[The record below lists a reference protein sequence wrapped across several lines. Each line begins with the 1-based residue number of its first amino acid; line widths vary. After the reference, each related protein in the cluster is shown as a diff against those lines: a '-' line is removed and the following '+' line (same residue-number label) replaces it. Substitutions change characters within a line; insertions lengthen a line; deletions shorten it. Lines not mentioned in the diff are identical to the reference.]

1 MNDLYNIGVPFIVG
15 VFTPYACSWLKERV
29 TSKKDDKEMRLA
41 MIRLDA
47 ELEGI
52 KNLISK
58 NKPENVQLLNDQL
71 EKDLGNG

>member
-1 MNDLYNIGVPFIVG
+1 
-15 VFTPYACSWLKERV
+15 
-29 TSKKDDKEMRLA
+29 MRLA